1 MAFGLVFAGGGVRGA
16 YHIGVWKALNEMNID
31 ICAVSGTSIGAIN
44 GALFVQGMLETAEKL
59 WEDIALSDIVTLPPE
74 LESEKNLFGI
84 KNIIKL
90 AAISYKN
97 AGLDM
102 KPLEKLLNSIIDE
115 EAFRRSSI
123 DFGLTTYSVTEK
135 KLVTITKNEI
145 PSGSLVQYLM
155 ASACLP
161 GFKLREIGSEKF
173 IDGGML
179 DNMPVDILIKQGI
192 TDIITVDVK
201 GIGVYRDFNTS
212 GCNIIP
218 IECRQ
223 PRTGTMDFNT
233 DGIKNSIAEGYLDCL
248 RTFGKLFGNECYFD
262 INEYTSVY
270 SRFGKKFADGIQY
283 AAKAFGIPTLRVVE
297 FDTLI
302 KEVMAAYLIQ
312 KEISPAYGEN
322 KFAELITAVRQSEL
336 DDKAVICIL
345 ADILEKDGSDF
356 AKSKMDI
363 LGKRYDAASA
373 ILYLKKRIS

>member
-16 YHIGVWKALNEMNID
+16 YHIGVWKALREMNID

-59 WEDIALSDIVTLPPE
+59 WQDIALSDIVTLPPE

-84 KNIIKL
+84 KSIIKI
-90 AAISYKN
+90 AAEAYKN

-102 KPLEKLLNSIIDE
+102 KPLEQLLNIVIDE
-115 EAFRRSSI
+115 EAFRRSDI

-135 KLVTITKNEI
+135 KLVTITKNDI
-145 PSGSLVQYLM
+145 PKGSLIPYLM

-161 GFKLREIGSEKF
+161 GFKLRQIGNKKF

-179 DNMPVDILIKQGI
+179 DNMPVDILIKKGI
-192 TDIITVDVK
+192 SDIITVDVK

-218 IECRQ
+218 IECRE
-223 PRTGTMDFNT
+223 PHTGTMDFDT
-233 DGIKNSIAEGYLDCL
+233 DGIKNSITEGYLDCL
-248 RTFGKLFGNECYFD
+248 RAFGRLFGSECYFD
-262 INEYTSVY
+262 IKEYTDVY

-283 AAKAFGIPTLRVVE
+283 AAKAFGIPLLRVVE
-297 FDTLI
+297 FDTLV

-312 KEISPAYGEN
+312 KEISPSYEEG
-322 KFAELITAVRQSEL
+322 KRRFSELITSEL

-363 LGKRYDAASA
+363 WGKRYDAASA